1 MKKLMKKKVNMFG
14 KTVPVLAIFIL
25 SLALVSAALVSYL
38 SNTAQGEQE
47 VLSPMVVGISAG
59 REGWA
64 TAQCWKPGYW
74 SWPVP
79 EGLWVPGAMADC
91 FPEGVDESNVS
102 VTDWD
107 AGDWAETSITFPVMY
122 TGQENTFTFYLM
134 SENVADEKTFGHEE
148 IRVANPLGITCL
160 DFVSSCTF
168 DGNIYDDG
176 GYGRQYYDC
185 NSVPECHSVPGSS
198 GTQIELWEADD
209 ESSWD
214 AESTEVAKWGITF
227 DNVIGTYTF
236 TYRITPIE

>member
-1 MKKLMKKKVNMFG
+1 MKKKVNMFG

-64 TAQCWKPGYW
+64 TAECFRSGVNHADP
-74 SWPVP
+74 PVP
-79 EGLWVPGAMADC
+79 YGMIPC

-134 SENVADEKTFGHEE
+134 SENVADVKTYGHEE

-176 GYGRQYYDC
+176 GYGTQYYDC

-198 GTQIELWEADD
+198 GTQIELWKADD
-209 ESSWD
+209 TSSWD

-236 TYRITPIE
+236 TYRITPII